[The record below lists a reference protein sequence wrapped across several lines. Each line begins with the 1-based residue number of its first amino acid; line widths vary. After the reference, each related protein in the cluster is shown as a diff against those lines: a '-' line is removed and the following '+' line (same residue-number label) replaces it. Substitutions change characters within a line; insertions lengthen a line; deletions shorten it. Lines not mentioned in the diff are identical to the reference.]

1 MCFFFFK
8 QKTAYEMRISDWSSD
23 VCSSDLMHAR
33 MARHGVALRPHLK
46 TAKSARVAQ
55 LATDGQPD
63 GITVSTLAE
72 AAYFLKHGFRDITYA
87 VGILPGRLDQVA
99 ALQTQGADLK
109 IITDNTDAARAI
121 ADRAARGDAVFR
133 VLVEIDTGD
142 HRAGVLPESEELLAI
157 ARILHAA
164 RGDRKSTRLNSSH

>member
-1 MCFFFFK
+1 MPLD
-8 QKTAYEMRISDWSSD
+8 QLPTPSLVLDSGILRRNSAA
-23 VCSSDLMHAR
+23 MHAR

-55 LATDGQPD
+55 LATEGQPG
-63 GITVSTLAE
+63 GITVSTLSE

-99 ALQTQGADLK
+99 ALQAQGADLK
-109 IITDNTDAARAI
+109 IITDNTDAARAV
-121 ADRAARGDAVFR
+121 ADRAARGDAAFR

-142 HRAGVLPESEELLAI
+142 HRAGVLPASEA
-157 ARILHAA
+157 
-164 RGDRKSTRLNSSH
+164 RKSKRLNSRH